1 MKTFALPPHS
11 IAVYTVLCVLC
22 RMRKQLGLEAM
33 LEYLEK
39 YVATVESHNPNVES
53 AVNEAMA
60 LINVEKMYRE
70 AVK

>member
-1 MKTFALPPHS
+1 MKTFTLPPHS
-11 IAVYTVLCVLC
+11 IAVYTVLRILW

-39 YVATVESHNPNVES
+39 YMAAIENHNPQLENAVHEALSLLDVER
-53 AVNEAMA
+53 
-60 LINVEKMYRE
+60 MYKE